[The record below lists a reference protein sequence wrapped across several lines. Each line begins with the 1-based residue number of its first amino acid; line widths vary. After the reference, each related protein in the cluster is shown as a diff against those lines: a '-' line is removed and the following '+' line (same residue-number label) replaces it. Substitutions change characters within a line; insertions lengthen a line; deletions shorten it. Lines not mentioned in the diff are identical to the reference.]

1 VAEPREGKF
10 SAADMIDALRRR
22 ALRNLRLHPL
32 AAERPAG
39 EFPPGWASWLE
50 AMGQRSGAIRGA
62 TEASIVGIL
71 LQREPQMP
79 PRHAVE
85 LNRWQAFTTLWR
97 QQWQPPAR
105 EDRRVRMAALV
116 ITLILHVLFSAILLW
131 LAYAR
136 FTAEPAATG
145 EEIVQVQYIGEGTPD
160 EAAGGP
166 AADTSELATQPT
178 APPAAA
184 SPAPSPPQAAAAQ
197 PGSPALS
204 SPPPPPSPA
213 PQREQPLQVSSKATP
228 DAVFVL
234 PPPTPRRVEL
244 PQAQLTVPQLQAPTQ
259 DVELIERPPA
269 ITPLQPQLPTPA
281 ITAPRLAT
289 EPRPIDITVPL
300 PKIQAREIPT
310 AVPPTPALQENA
322 PPVQLRE
329 RAAPTPAGS
338 NATKPATAAARPAAN
353 GSPADATRPS
363 AGPPATR
370 SGGEPAATASGSGPA
385 STAKPGAWPT
395 PERGDDW
402 GASTRNQPGGKAGK
416 PGLLNA
422 DGTPRVPAGTA
433 EAGGGFPPG
442 TDRWSRED
450 FDRAGTWLKRPPTD
464 YTPTRF
470 EKLWVPSETLLEEWV
485 RKNIRSVEIPI
496 PGTSK
501 KLHCVVSLLQL
512 GGGCGISD
520 PNINDQEAE
529 ARPPPDIP
537 FKPELQED
545 QDVLRKPA
553 TP

>member
-1 VAEPREGKF
+1 MF
-10 SAADMIDALRRR
+10 SAADLIDALRKR
-22 ALRNLRLHPL
+22 AADAVRLHPL
-32 AAERPAG
+32 DRVHPPG
-39 EFPPGWASWLE
+39 EFPPAWAVWLQ
-50 AMGQRSGAIRGA
+50 AMGQRAGAVHGA
-62 TEASIVGIL
+62 SEASIVEIF
-71 LQREPQMP
+71 LQREPQVSL
-79 PRHAVE
+79 RHAAE

-97 QQWQPPAR
+97 QQWQPPGR

-116 ITLILHVLFSAILLW
+116 ITLILHVLFSVILLW

-136 FTAEPAATG
+136 FTAAPAPAG

-166 AADTSELATQPT
+166 AATDTHQPEATSPT
-178 APPAAA
+178 
-184 SPAPSPPQAAAAQ
+184 PAPATHPASQPRAAAAQ
-197 PGSPALS
+197 SQ
-204 SPPPPPSPA
+204 SPA
-213 PQREQPLQVSSKATP
+213 PALPSTPQPPAPAPEREQPLQVSSMATP

-234 PPPTPRRVEL
+234 PPPTPRHVEL
-244 PQAQLTVPQLQAPTQ
+244 PQAQVTVPQLQVPTQ

-269 ITPLQPQLPTPA
+269 IAPLQPQLPTPA
-281 ITAPRLAT
+281 MTAPRLAT
-289 EPRPIDITVPL
+289 EPRPIDIVTPL
-300 PKIQAREIPT
+300 PKIEPREIPSRT
-310 AVPPTPALQENA
+310 VAAPSLQTNA

-329 RAAPTPAGS
+329 AAAPTPSPAAS
-338 NATKPATAAARPAAN
+338 TATQSATAAARPAAS
-353 GSPADATRPS
+353 SPAGATQPS
-363 AGPPATR
+363 AGPPAPRPGTQ
-370 SGGEPAATASGSGPA
+370 PAATASGSGPA
-385 STAKPGAWPT
+385 SARKPGAWPT
-395 PERGDDW
+395 PKRGDDW
-402 GASTRNQPGGKAGK
+402 GASTRNQPGGNTGK

-422 DGTPRVPAGTA
+422 DGTSRLPSGAA
-433 EAGGGFPPG
+433 QAGGGFPPG
-442 TDRWSRED
+442 SDHWTQDQ

-520 PNINDQEAE
+520 PNMNDQEAE

-545 QDVLRKPA
+545 QDVLRKPG